1 VVESFGLIQN
11 TQSEEEEEEEE
22 EEAAAAEE
30 ENEISCVMQFSDLFS
45 EETRVFTIV
54 EKFVNF
60 GFFGSG
66 EQKRNNKG
74 SSSK

>member
-22 EEAAAAEE
+22 EE
-30 ENEISCVMQFSDLFS
+30 ENEISGVMHFSDLFS

-60 GFFGSG
+60 GFLGSR
-66 EQKRNNKG
+66 EKKRNNKG
-74 SSSK
+74 SGSK

>member
-1 VVESFGLIQN
+1 MVESFGLIQN

-22 EEAAAAEE
+22 AAAEE
-30 ENEISCVMQFSDLFS
+30 ENEISGVMQFSDLFS

-60 GFFGSG
+60 GFFGSR
-66 EQKRNNKG
+66 EKKRNNKG

>member
-1 VVESFGLIQN
+1 VVESFGFLIQN
-11 TQSEEEEEEEE
+11 TQSEDEEE

-30 ENEISCVMQFSDLFS
+30 ENEISGVMHFSDLFS

-60 GFFGSG
+60 GFLGSRKK
-66 EQKRNNKG
+66 KRNNKG
-74 SSSK
+74 IGSK

>member
-1 VVESFGLIQN
+1 MIQN
-11 TQSEEEEEEEE
+11 TQSEDEEEEE

-30 ENEISCVMQFSDLFS
+30 ENEISGVMHVSDLFS

-60 GFFGSG
+60 GFWELGRRRG
-66 EQKRNNKG
+66 TTRG
-74 SSSK
+74 AVVSK

>member
-11 TQSEEEEEEEE
+11 TQSEEEE
-22 EEAAAAEE
+22 AEE
-30 ENEISCVMQFSDLFS
+30 ENEIYGVMHFSDLFS

-60 GFFGSG
+60 GFLGSR
-66 EQKRNNKG
+66 EKKRNNKG
-74 SSSK
+74 SSIK